1 MISWLKLGKQM
12 PNTILLYLKVTK
24 KYEKN
29 VETEAVT
36 ELMNQ
41 TRMHATNQITLIL
54 LTGVFPDIRISS
66 SDPTAA

>member
-1 MISWLKLGKQM
+1 MVSWLKLGKQM

-41 TRMHATNQITLIL
+41 TRMHAMNQITLIL
-54 LTGVFPDIRISS
+54 LTGVFQDIRISS

>member
-1 MISWLKLGKQM
+1 MISWLRKQM
-12 PNTILLYLKVTK
+12 PNTILLYLKESHK
-24 KYEKN
+24 KIEKKL
-29 VETEAVT
+29 ETEAVT

-41 TRMHATNQITLIL
+41 TRMHAMNQITLIL